1 MNKSLFIILLFL
13 AVLIGSTVSVS
24 AQHTLWYEQPADEW
38 VEALPV
44 GNGRLGAMVFGKVEY
59 ERIQLNEE
67 SVWTGQPV
75 DRQQPEAGKYIP
87 IVRQELFAGNYEKAV
102 ELLSEKVMTPRVEN
116 HSYQTLGNLMLKFS
130 HAKKPTGYRRELNL
144 KDAVARVTYSID
156 GVEYTREIF
165 SSPVDQS
172 LIVRISADQP
182 GNISFSSRLKRPKD
196 AMTKATSD
204 GLISMKGRVTGGD
217 ANTDGP
223 PGVHYETQLKVQNEG
238 GSLEASG
245 DSLIVQDADAVTLF
259 LTAATDYWGDDPN
272 IVAGQRLEQV
282 GKRSYEAIRQDHI
295 KEHQR
300 LYNRVDI
307 DLGTSPNA
315 DLPTDRRLELVKNG
329 ETDADL
335 VELYFNYGRYLLI
348 SSSRKDDLAANLQ
361 GIWAEGLTPP
371 WHADYHI
378 NINIQMNY
386 WPAEVTNLAETHYPF
401 FGLVDSLRRRGGVT
415 AQNVYNSRGFV
426 AHHTT
431 DAWYFTT
438 PTTTEPRW
446 GMWAMGAAWSTRHL
460 WEHFEFGQDT
470 TFLRE
475 QAYPIMRESAL
486 FFVDYLIEDPET
498 GYLVSGPSNS
508 PENTFLTKDGQE
520 GQVSMGP
527 TMDMQIIYDL
537 LTNTIE
543 AGRILK
549 TDTEFRE
556 QLLDIRRRLRPLQIG
571 SDGRLLEWHE
581 EFEEPEPGH
590 RHISHLYGLHP
601 ADQISVL
608 QTPELADA
616 ARKTIDYRLEHG
628 GGHTG
633 WSRAWIINFF
643 ARLLDGERAYENVL
657 DLLRKSTLDNLFDTH
672 PPFQIDGN
680 FGGTAGIAEMLL
692 QSHNDEISL
701 LPALPDVWADGSVT
715 GLRARGG
722 YELDFA
728 WQDGKITSG
737 KIKVSAEG
745 PCRIRADRQLKVY
758 RDGEEIK
765 TLSVAPDAIEFFG
778 RAGETYE
785 IGRQ

>member
-1 MNKSLFIILLFL
+1 MKKSLYPIYLLL
-13 AVLIGSTVSVS
+13 AILIGTTTTAA

-44 GNGRLGAMVFGKVEY
+44 GNGRLGAMVFGKVNH

-67 SVWTGQPV
+67 SIWTGQPV

-102 ELLSEKVMTPRVEN
+102 ELLSEKVMTPAVGG
-116 HSYQTLGNLMLKFS
+116 HSYQTLGNLMLNFS
-130 HAKKPTGYRRELNL
+130 HNGEPEDYRRELDL
-144 KDAVARVTYSID
+144 KDAVARVTYTID
-156 GVEYTREIF
+156 GVNYTREIF
-165 SSPVDQS
+165 SSPVDHS

-182 GNISFSSRLKRPKD
+182 GTVSFSSQLKRPKD
-196 AMTKATSD
+196 ARVEATSD
-204 GLISMKGRVTGGD
+204 GRIVMNGRVTGGD
-217 ANTDGP
+217 ASTDGP
-223 PGVHYETQLKVQNEG
+223 PGVHYETQLKLQNEG
-238 GSLEASG
+238 GTRKASG
-245 DSLIVQDADAVTLF
+245 DSLIVEDADAVTIF
-259 LTAATDYWGDDPN
+259 LTAATDYWGDDPKN
-272 IVAGQRLEQV
+272 VAGQQLQQV
-282 GKRSYEAIRQDHI
+282 IKRSYAAILQDHT
-295 KEHQR
+295 KEHER

-315 DLPTDRRLELVKNG
+315 DLPTDRRLELVKEG

-371 WHADYHI
+371 WNADYHI

-401 FGLVDSLRRRGGVT
+401 FSLVDSLRRRGRIT

-446 GMWAMGAAWSTRHL
+446 GMWPMGAAWSTRHL

-475 QAYPIMRESAL
+475 QAYPIMKESAL

-508 PENTFLTKDGQE
+508 PENTFLTKDGQQ
-520 GQVSMGP
+520 GQVSMGT
-527 TMDMQIIYDL
+527 TMDMQIVHDL

-543 AGRILK
+543 AGRILN
-549 TDTEFRE
+549 TDSEFLQ
-556 QLLDIRRRLRPLQIG
+556 QLVDIRRRLRPLEIG
-571 SDGRLLEWHE
+571 SDGRLLEWHD

-643 ARLLDGERAYENVL
+643 ARLADGERAYENVL

-692 QSHNDEISL
+692 QSHAGEINL
-701 LPALPDVWADGSVT
+701 LPALPDAWSEGSVS

-722 YELDFA
+722 YELDFS
-728 WQDGKITSG
+728 WQEGKVSSG
-737 KIKVSAEG
+737 EIKVSVEG

-758 RDGEEIK
+758 RDGKEIE
-765 TLSVAPDAIEFFG
+765 TQSVAPNAVEFFG
-778 RAGETYE
+778 RAGETYQF
-785 IGRQ
+785 GSR

>member
-1 MNKSLFIILLFL
+1 MR
-13 AVLIGSTVSVS
+13 TVSFCLFVAILFGLSFTTS
-24 AQHTLWYEQPADEW
+24 AQHTLWYEQPAEEW

-44 GNGRLGAMVFGKVEY
+44 GNGRLGAMVFGNVDY

-87 IVRQELFAGNYEKAV
+87 IVREELFAGNYEKAV
-102 ELLSEKVMTPRVEN
+102 KLLSEKVMTPRVEG
-116 HSYQTLGNLMLKFS
+116 HSYQTLGNLMLHFF
-130 HAKKPTGYRRELNL
+130 HERQPMNYRRELNL
-144 KDAVARVTYSID
+144 KEAIAKVSYTID
-156 GVEYTREIF
+156 GVNYTREIF

-172 LIVRISADQP
+172 LVIRISADKP
-182 GNISFSSRLKRPKD
+182 ESVSFSSRLKRPKD
-196 AMTKATSD
+196 AEIVVNSD
-204 GLISMKGRVTGGD
+204 GVISMKGQVTGGD
-217 ANTDGP
+217 ANTHGQH
-223 PGVHYETQLKVQNEG
+223 PGVHYETLLKIQNQG
-238 GSLEASG
+238 GNLQTSG
-245 DSLIVQDADAVTLF
+245 DSLIVRDADTVTLF
-259 LTAATDYWGDDPN
+259 LTAATDYWGNKPHA
-272 IVAGQRLEQV
+272 VASRRLEEV
-282 GKRSYEAIRQDHI
+282 TKRTYEAVRFDHI
-295 KEHQR
+295 EEHQR
-300 LYNRVDI
+300 LYNRAELS
-307 DLGTSPNA
+307 LGSPTKS
-315 DLPTDRRLELVKNG
+315 DLPTDKRLAEVKEG
-329 ETDADL
+329 DTDPGL
-335 VELYFNYGRYLLI
+335 VELYFHYGRYLLI
-348 SSSRKDDLAANLQ
+348 SSSRKNDLAANLQ

-401 FGLVDSLRRRGGVT
+401 FALVDSLRRRGRIT
-415 AQNVYNSRGFV
+415 AKNVYNSRGFV

-486 FFVDYLIEDPET
+486 FFVDYLVEDPKT

-508 PENTFLTKDGQE
+508 PENTFRTKDGQV

-527 TMDMQIIYDL
+527 TMDMEIIHDV

-543 AGRILK
+543 ASRILK
-549 TDTEFRE
+549 IDSNFRE
-556 QLLDIRRRLRPLQIG
+556 QLVDIRRRLRPLQIG
-571 SDGRLLEWHE
+571 TDGRLMEWHE

-590 RHISHLYGLHP
+590 RHISHLYALHP
-601 ADQISVL
+601 GNQISVRL
-608 QTPELADA
+608 TPELADA

-643 ARLLDGERAYENVL
+643 ARLEDGERAYQNVL
-657 DLLRKSTLDNLFDTH
+657 ALLRKSTLNNLFDTH

-692 QSHNDEISL
+692 QSHAGEIHL
-701 LPALPDVWADGSVT
+701 LPALPEAWDKGSIK

-722 YELDFA
+722 YEIDFS
-728 WQDGKITSG
+728 WEEGRVSSG
-737 KIKVSAEG
+737 KLTASIEG

-758 RDGEEIK
+758 VNGEEVQ
-765 TLSVAPDAIEFFG
+765 TQSVAPNAIEFFAKPG
-778 RAGETYE
+778 KEYRLSGD
-785 IGRQ
+785 